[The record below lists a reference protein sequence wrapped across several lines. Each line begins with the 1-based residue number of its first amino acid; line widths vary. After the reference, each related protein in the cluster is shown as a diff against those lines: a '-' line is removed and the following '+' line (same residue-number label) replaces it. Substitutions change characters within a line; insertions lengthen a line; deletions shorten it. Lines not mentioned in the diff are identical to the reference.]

1 MIDRKLAKVLYR
13 FGVWGWLMTLVA
25 FIFVAR
31 HAGHS
36 AWFWTFPLWGPPA
49 AYVAFVL
56 ATWALALAI
65 IVLAVLLRPWL
76 R

>member
-1 MIDRKLAKVLYR
+1 MDRKFAKVLYR
-13 FGVWGWLMTLVA
+13 FGLWGWLMTLAA

-31 HAGHS
+31 HAGYS

-49 AYVAFVL
+49 AYVAWVL
-56 ATWALALAI
+56 SLLALAI
-65 IVLAVLLRPWL
+65 AFAVFAVLLRPWL